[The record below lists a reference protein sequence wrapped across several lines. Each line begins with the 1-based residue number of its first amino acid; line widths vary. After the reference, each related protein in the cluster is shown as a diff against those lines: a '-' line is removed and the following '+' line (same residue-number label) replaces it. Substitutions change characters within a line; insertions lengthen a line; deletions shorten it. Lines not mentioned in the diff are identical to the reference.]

1 MAINWT
7 EANLLKPRLQAMG
20 YNIVMTKQNLND
32 CVSDKQR
39 AEIANQNNA
48 ALMFRIHMNSTGAA
62 CNYFMMEPNV
72 TSPVTGLPTASLITT
87 DWAAARVIIA
97 ALDAAKIGITHLG
110 TTESS
115 YIKPDSYGGNSGM
128 DPNCK
133 NLFMGSCYSQVPVSL
148 IELAGSDCAF
158 LKSTTNLDK
167 AAAGIATGIK
177 NFVPIITP
185 TP

>member
-1 MAINWT
+1 
-7 EANLLKPRLQAMG
+7 
-20 YNIVMTKQNLND
+20 
-32 CVSDKQR
+32 
-39 AEIANQNNA
+39 
-48 ALMFRIHMNSTGAA
+48 
-62 CNYFMMEPNV
+62 
-72 TSPVTGLPTASLITT
+72 
-87 DWAAARVIIA
+87 
-97 ALDAAKIGITHLG
+97 
-110 TTESS
+110 
-115 YIKPDSYGGNSGM
+115 M